1 MIQLTSK
8 QQIKQLFALAIPVSI
23 GQAGNVIANMT
34 DSAMLGKYDA
44 LHMLASTLGFEVFI
58 IPFIL
63 FIGITIGMTTII
75 AKDDGEKK
83 KSNIL
88 GSSLLTHFLISA
100 LIAAIIYCSIYYL
113 HLLHPDPR
121 VVALSKPYVVLMSIS
136 IFPIGIF
143 LTMKQFYEGYG
154 LTMAATASSLL
165 ANLANIGLNYI
176 FIFGHFGCEP
186 MGIVGAGYA
195 TLISRGVSILFF
207 VLFIYLFKKYK
218 EKITPQEFKIY
229 KQKCLQIVK
238 IGLPIGLQM
247 FIEVMAFTC
256 AGIFIGW
263 IGNAEL
269 GAHTIALQYAGLTYL
284 MVTGIGTAATV
295 LAGNYFGEKNREM
308 LHMLIK
314 NVLLIAIV
322 YEIVTA
328 LIFLLFNNQMPHL
341 FLANKETEMI
351 GLAIILLRFAAVF
364 QIPDGI
370 QNTLQGILRG
380 VQDVKFPTWISI
392 GVHYAVTLSCG
403 YVLAF
408 YFGYGIYG
416 MWMGFVLG
424 LSSLALLLY
433 MRLKYVLKKLDST
446 YFVTQ

>member
-23 GQAGNVIANMT
+23 GQAGNIIANMT

-58 IPFIL
+58 IPFVL

-75 AKDDGEKK
+75 AKDDGEGKT
-83 KSNIL
+83 SNIL
-88 GSSLLTHFLISA
+88 GSSFVTHFIISA
-100 LIAAIIYCSIYYL
+100 VIAALVYSSIYI
-113 HLLHPDPR
+113 LHPDPR
-121 VVALSKPYVVLMSIS
+121 VVALSKPYVVLMAIS

-154 LTMAATASSLL
+154 LTMAATASSIL

-195 TLISRGVSILFF
+195 TLISRGISILFF
-207 VLFIYLFKKYK
+207 ILFIYLFKKYK
-218 EKITPQEFKIY
+218 EKITLQEFKVY
-229 KQKCLQIVK
+229 KRKCIQIVK
-238 IGLPIGLQM
+238 IGMPIGFQM
-247 FIEVMAFTC
+247 FIEVTAFTC

-295 LAGNYFGEKNREM
+295 LAGNYLGEKNREL

-314 NVLLIAIV
+314 NVLIIAIF
-322 YEIVTA
+322 YEVITA

-341 FLANKETEMI
+341 FLADKETEMI

-370 QNTLQGILRG
+370 QSTLQGVLRG
-380 VQDVKFPTWISI
+380 VQDVKFPMWISI
-392 GVHYAVTLSCG
+392 GVHYAITLSCG

-408 YFGYGIYG
+408 YFHFGIYG

-424 LSSLALLLY
+424 LSTLALLLY
-433 MRLKYVLKKLDST
+433 MRLKYVLKKLDSI